1 MNDQPMGHALRV
13 PVFPYVRSL
22 GAVRR
27 ISTVPAWLIA
37 TVAGGLCIATRAL
50 QWHDAV
56 ATTKRVGPIL
66 VFLVAITV
74 VAELADTAQ
83 VFDVAATRAA
93 KLGRGHTLGLFGL
106 IVVLGS
112 LTTIVLS
119 LDTTAVLLTPVVL
132 ALATQLRISVLP
144 FAMAAVWLAN
154 TASLLLPVSNLTNL
168 LAVNRLHLSAVSFAA
183 QMWLPAIAS
192 IAVTAVVLGIAYRHD
207 LSGRYVVPGAFEI
220 ADPVSFRVCATMC
233 VVIAPFFVI
242 GLPVWLPALVA
253 AVVLLVLFA
262 FRQPRRISIALVPW
276 RLVLLVEGLFLV
288 VATLG
293 AHGLDRV
300 LGDAA
305 GHSDSSLGVLR
316 TAGVGAGASNLANN
330 LPSYLALE
338 RVTDGRQHQLL
349 GLLLGTNVGPLVLL
363 WGSLATLLWRERC
376 KARDVNISPWQFAR
390 VGLIGVPVLLLASW
404 GGLVV
409 TK

>member
-1 MNDQPMGHALRV
+1 MRNRDAQGRLRGVPMPGW
-13 PVFPYVRSL
+13 
-22 GAVRR
+22 
-27 ISTVPAWLIA
+27 STRPPAWLIA
-37 TVAGGLCIATRAL
+37 TVAGVMCIATRAL
-50 QWHDAV
+50 PWHEAV

-74 VAELADTAQ
+74 VAELADAAQ

-112 LTTIVLS
+112 FTTIVLS

-132 ALATQLRISVLP
+132 ALASQLRISVLP

-183 QMWLPAIAS
+183 RMWLPALAS
-192 IAVTAVVLGIAYRHD
+192 IAVTAVVLGVAYRRE
-207 LSGRYVVPGAFEI
+207 LRGRYVVPGAFAI
-220 ADPVSFRVCATMC
+220 ADPVSFRVCATVC

-242 GLPVWLPALVA
+242 GLPVWLPAMVA
-253 AVVLLVLFA
+253 GGVLLVLFA
-262 FRQPRRISIALVPW
+262 FRQPRRIGIALLPW
-276 RLVLLVEGLFLV
+276 RLVLLVQGLFLV

-305 GHSDSSLGVLR
+305 GHSDSALGVLR
-316 TAGVGAGASNLANN
+316 TAGVGAGASNIANN

-376 KARDVNISPWQFAR
+376 KARDVEISAWQFAR
-390 VGLIGVPVLLLASW
+390 LGLVGVPVLLLASW
-404 GGLVV
+404 GALLV
-409 TK
+409 TN

>member
-1 MNDQPMGHALRV
+1 MGQALTV
-13 PVFPYVRSL
+13 PTPKRSKWP
-22 GAVRR
+22 AWSQVAAWSRFA
-27 ISTVPAWLIA
+27 PAWLIA
-37 TVAGGLCIATRAL
+37 AVAGVICVASTAL
-50 QWHDAV
+50 PWHEAV

-66 VFLVAITV
+66 LFLVAITV
-74 VAELADTAQ
+74 VAELADAAQ

-93 KLGRGHTLGLFGL
+93 KLGRGRTWGLFAL

-132 ALATQLRISVLP
+132 ALASQLRISVIP

-183 QMWLPAIAS
+183 KMWLPAIAS
-192 IAVTAVVLGIAYRHD
+192 IVVTAVVIGVAYRRD
-207 LSGRYVVPGAFEI
+207 LRGHYPVPGTFAI
-220 ADPVSFRVCATMC
+220 ADRVSFRISATMC

-242 GLPVWLPALVA
+242 GLPVWLPASIA
-253 AVVLLVLFA
+253 AVVLVILFL
-262 FRQPRRISIALVPW
+262 FRQPQRVRVSLLPW
-276 RLVLLVEGLFLV
+276 RLVILVQGLFLF

-293 AHGLDRV
+293 AHGLDRL

-305 GHSDSSLGVLR
+305 GHSDSALGVLR
-316 TAGVGAGASNLANN
+316 TAGVGAGASNVANN

-376 KARDVNISPWQFAR
+376 KARDVEISPWQFAR
-390 VGLIGVPVLLLASW
+390 LGLVGVPVVLLASW
-404 GGLVV
+404 AALLV
-409 TK
+409 TT